1 MPKSLRRILRW
12 WKHYWNPPVH
22 RICGDCGIQIKRSH
36 HRVWDRDR
44 QCWIH
49 KDCDRPETDGEDAL
63 DAINA
68 ALEWA
73 AQQAEKEPIE
83 CVSVP
88 IAEAIR
94 AGKSVPR

>member
-1 MPKSLRRILRW
+1 MSKAEEIAYCYGLTTRGYYIR
-12 WKHYWNPPVH
+12 
-22 RICGDCGIQIKRSH
+22 
-36 HRVWDRDR
+36 
-44 QCWIH
+44 
-49 KDCDRPETDGEDAL
+49 EDAL

-73 AQQAEKEPIE
+73 SQQAEKEPIE